1 MNRIRHIR
9 RLAAALT
16 GLAGALLASAMA
28 APAALARPVPPL
40 GFDKYPPPLPPEHAV
55 APVYNPAQAIA
66 AGGMPGWAIVLIAV
80 GAALLAA
87 VAAVLADRAW
97 ADRRKAITP
106 AA

>member
-55 APVYNPAQAIA
+55 APVYNPAQAV